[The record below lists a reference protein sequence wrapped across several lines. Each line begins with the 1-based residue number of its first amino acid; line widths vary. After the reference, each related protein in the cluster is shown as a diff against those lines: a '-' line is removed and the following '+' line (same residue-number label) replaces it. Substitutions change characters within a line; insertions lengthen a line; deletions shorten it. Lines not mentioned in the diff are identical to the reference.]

1 VSCSCAEGGGE
12 SPEERLSVRLAVG
25 GEEPQGRRLGLVGV
39 AGAAG
44 APALERSQMSA
55 RARLGRGAA
64 RCGVSAAQRGGGGGG
79 GGGGGRARHAPA
91 RRASSLSRRRATVF
105 CRAACSARLDS
116 VTGPGVRGMVGM
128 RKAVRA
134 WAGRWEARRRRTE
147 LESDRRGDRDERAL
161 QPAWW
166 RLQGE
171 GWFHGRGLQGGG
183 VRGGELAQQ
192 PVPAERRRRALPLA

>member
-1 VSCSCAEGGGE
+1 MSCSCAEGGGE
-12 SPEERLSVRLAVG
+12 SPEEKLSVRLAVG

-44 APALERSQMSA
+44 APALKRSQMSA

-105 CRAACSARLDS
+105 CRAACSARLDR

-128 RKAVRA
+128 RKAGQSVGRAVGGVPSSSPTEGVTETSVRSS
-134 WAGRWEARRRRTE
+134 
-147 LESDRRGDRDERAL
+147 L
-161 QPAWW
+161 
-166 RLQGE
+166 
-171 GWFHGRGLQGGG
+171 HGGG
-183 VRGGELAQQ
+183 CRVKDGSMVEGCRVEA
-192 PVPAERRRRALPLA
+192 